1 MNNYKLNAHLIR
13 KPDSTE
19 LKSEACEI
27 VKWIPIPRSEFK
39 TILDNPLRDN
49 RAVTA
54 SRGLMYSDKDSAHC
68 IMLLEEG
75 GRDGILVESE
85 GYDYARYACFVPNAR
100 ALYEDHLMTEAE
112 REIRKCIADAV
123 EKAVEIAHMEDNS
136 MIMNDSVDADEI
148 IYLAK
153 TAVILRLNQRND
165 VVSAEWLDMNIPFQP
180 DVKLKVI
187 NTEETNIP
195 ISEVQNLDDGDI
207 SM

>member
-39 TILDNPLRDN
+39 DILDNPLRDN

-54 SRGLMYSDKDSAHC
+54 ARGLMYSDKDSAHC

-85 GYDYARYACFVPNAR
+85 GYDYARYDRFVPLQFMQSADFFYTVHSKKYKWQHF
-100 ALYEDHLMTEAE
+100 ALFH
-112 REIRKCIADAV
+112 I
-123 EKAVEIAHMEDNS
+123 
-136 MIMNDSVDADEI
+136 
-148 IYLAK
+148 LAYQYF
-153 TAVILRLNQRND
+153 QR
-165 VVSAEWLDMNIPFQP
+165 
-180 DVKLKVI
+180 
-187 NTEETNIP
+187 
-195 ISEVQNLDDGDI
+195 
-207 SM
+207 